1 MANKKQ
7 EYTLIAKEWL
17 ENFLNEKYS
26 NEFKIKVI
34 LPKSNISKL
43 PDSEIKF
50 IGNYTLFDFKPDVLG
65 ILTNKKTKKV
75 ELVLL
80 NRSTSA
86 ISVKEIGEVN
96 VYSLILTP
104 LHSFIVSPK
113 GLPTEVNTL
122 LLNKNIEDSL
132 LNYNKEREIIILKLL
147 ENGKIDNKNIFPRRF
162 KDYF

>member
-7 EYTLIAKEWL
+7 AYTIIAKEWL
-17 ENFLNEKYS
+17 ENFLKEKYS
-26 NEFKIKVI
+26 KDFSIEVI

-43 PDSEIKF
+43 SDQKIKSVE
-50 IGNYTLFDFKPDVLG
+50 NYTLFDFKPDVLG

-86 ISVKEIGEVN
+86 ISVKEIGEIN

-122 LLNKNIEDSL
+122 LLNESIEDSL
-132 LNYNKEREIIILKLL
+132 LNYNKEKEIIILKLL

-162 KDYF
+162 KNYF

>member
-1 MANKKQ
+1 MANKKE

-17 ENFLNEKYS
+17 ENFLKEKCS

-43 PDSEIKF
+43 PDSEIKSVN
-50 IGNYTLFDFKPDVLG
+50 NYTLFDFKPDVLG

-104 LHSFIVSPK
+104 LYSFIVSPK

-122 LLNKNIEDSL
+122 LLNESIEDSL
-132 LNYNKEREIIILKLL
+132 LNYNKEKEIIILKLL